1 MGRAVGAVR
10 DPVAGAVARLLSAG
24 ALASV
29 VLVAAGV
36 VLMVAA
42 GLRPTSD
49 SGPDADPSSI
59 VADVV
64 GLRPAGLLWA
74 GLLLTVAL
82 PTARV
87 TLALAGFLRLGDHR
101 ASVVAAG
108 VLGVLALAF
117 AVALATS

>member
-1 MGRAVGAVR
+1 MGRAVGVVR
-10 DPVAGAVARLLSAG
+10 DPVAGAVARLLMAG
-24 ALASV
+24 AIASV

-36 VLMVAA
+36 VLMLAA
-42 GLRPTSD
+42 GLRPTAD
-49 SGPDADPSSI
+49 SGPGPDPASI

-87 TLALAGFLRLGDHR
+87 ALALAGFLRLGDRR
-101 ASVVAAG
+101 ASAVAAG